1 MPRRSVTRSRAKST
15 GTPQPAAP
23 AKARPQVGRRRRRW
37 ILAVV
42 GGLAVV
48 LVLVLIGRGI
58 PESPA
63 RLRAQAESAAR
74 AGDWATALRRWRA
87 LNATRAARADTHL
100 GEARACLAMG
110 RAAQAEQ
117 SLRRA
122 VAIDPADP
130 EPRRL
135 LLQILWVEDRPLEAQ
150 RLGWE
155 AQARVLPESRRAL
168 LSELTLALLADLP
181 DERVRTTLRRW
192 IEADAEDVDAR
203 VALSQRIAAQPR
215 AADPDRASRL
225 AELEAL
231 LANHPDHVG
240 VREALVTTLADAGEP
255 DRGRAVLEVW
265 PAAHRDARYWRL
277 LGRWELEYD
286 HQPERAVAAF
296 RQALAELPQDWRSW
310 YRLARALRVLGRDAE
325 ARQAAETV
333 GRIREVL
340 DPRTLG
346 PRLDEDV
353 NHLDDPAA
361 LRDLAELCDRV
372 GLTKLAEAWRE
383 GRRP

>member
-1 MPRRSVTRSRAKST
+1 
-15 GTPQPAAP
+15 
-23 AKARPQVGRRRRRW
+23 
-37 ILAVV
+37 L
-42 GGLAVV
+42 
-48 LVLVLIGRGI
+48 
-58 PESPA
+58 
-63 RLRAQAESAAR
+63 
-74 AGDWATALRRWRA
+74 
-87 LNATRAARADTHL
+87 
-100 GEARACLAMG
+100 G

-122 VAIDPADP
+122 IAVDPADP
-130 EPRRL
+130 EPWRL

-155 AQARVLPESRRAL
+155 AHARVPPESRRAL
-168 LSELTLALLADLP
+168 LGELTLALLADLP

-192 IEADAEDVDAR
+192 IAADAEDVDAR
-203 VALSQRIAAQPR
+203 VALLQRIAAQPR

-231 LANHPDHVG
+231 LANHLDQIG
-240 VREALVTTLADAGEP
+240 VREALVTSLADAGEP
-255 DRGRAVLEVW
+255 DRGRTILEGW

-286 HQPERAVAAF
+286 HQPERAIVAF
-296 RQALAELPQDWRSW
+296 RNALADLPQDWRSW
-310 YRLARALRVLGRDAE
+310 YRMARALRVLGRDAE

-353 NHLDDPAA
+353 NHLEDPAA

-372 GLTKLAEAWRE
+372 GLKNLAAAWRQ
-383 GRRP
+383 GSG